1 LRLGGTWPEVPVRE
15 KTWTEGHHDEDDDDR
30 DEKGE
35 LAGAAE
41 QGFGECV
48 VARSVGDRHL
58 GLEGEVTI

>member
-1 LRLGGTWPEVPVRE
+1 MT
-15 KTWTEGHHDEDDDDR
+15 DR

-41 QGFGECV
+41 QGSGECV

-58 GLEGEVTI
+58 GLEGEVDHLNQLQPTRETVRRC